1 MTRSSPATLAVAAD
15 YADAMLVA
23 RRAKNVLFLLLSIIL
38 LAQMG
43 IFFAARY
50 AHNLPFRP
58 GETTSTTST
67 STGLRSVLF
76 FEWFTDVANFA
87 GVVLPIVLAI
97 VLVLIVTIML
107 VGRLVGVSHVTSAFC
122 WSIVLALLLFPW
134 QSLLNSRVLQAAS
147 EVYTGKTPTTHP
159 ADSAPVPDIRPPG
172 ALYTWPELIRDY
184 DFPSDQNQWNALK
197 WIRFVGYPFVMLVIL
212 FMVQARSS
220 RGLRFALGEAELH
233 IDVTPA
239 PTGQ

>member
-1 MTRSSPATLAVAAD
+1 MTRSSPTTLAVAAD

-23 RRAKNVLFLLLSIIL
+23 RRAKNVLFLLLSFIL

-58 GETTSTTST
+58 EGEPTATSTA
-67 STGLRSVLF
+67 LRSVLF

-87 GVVLPIVLAI
+87 GVVLPIVLAV

-134 QSLLNSRVLQAAS
+134 QSLLNSRVLQAAG
-147 EVYTGKTPTTHP
+147 EVYSGKAPTTHP
-159 ADSAPVPDIRPPG
+159 TEAAPPPDIRPPG

-184 DFPSDQNQWNALK
+184 DFPDKAYLK
-197 WIRFVGYPFVMLVIL
+197 WVRFAGYPFVMLVIL

-220 RGLRFALGEAELH
+220 RGLRYALGEAELH
-233 IDVTPA
+233 VDAPA
-239 PTGQ
+239 APV

>member
-1 MTRSSPATLAVAAD
+1 MTRSSPTTLAVAAD

-23 RRAKNVLFLLLSIIL
+23 RRAKSVLFLLLSIIL

-50 AHNLPFRP
+50 AHSLPFRP
-58 GETTSTTST
+58 SETTPT

-87 GVVLPIVLAI
+87 GVVLPIVLAV

-159 ADSAPVPDIRPPG
+159 AEATPVPDIRPPG
-172 ALYTWPELIRDY
+172 ALYTWPELVRDY
-184 DFPSDQNQWNALK
+184 DFPNDLNSASVMK

-233 IDVTPA
+233 VEPPA
-239 PTGQ
+239 A

>member
-1 MTRSSPATLAVAAD
+1 MTRSSPTTLAVAAD

-23 RRAKNVLFLLLSIIL
+23 RRAKNVLFLLLTFIL

-43 IFFAARY
+43 VFFAARY

-58 GETTSTTST
+58 NESPAT

-147 EVYTGKTPTTHP
+147 EVYSGKTPTTHP
-159 ADSAPVPDIRPPG
+159 IESAPQPDIRPPG
-172 ALYTWPELIRDY
+172 ALYTWPELVRDY
-184 DFPSDQNQWNALK
+184 DFPNDAYLK
-197 WIRFVGYPFVMLVIL
+197 WIRFAGYPFVILVIL

-233 IDVTPA
+233 VEATPA
-239 PTGQ
+239 PT